1 MNRTEQYLQLILS
14 RPNQWVR
21 IKKRKAHNVSKASKE
36 REREKIIEEI
46 LLALNVMG
54 IKHERLNGTKIR
66 MVTEPV
72 QDFDDRANLLLFSYR
87 YGYQTLGS
95 KTALL
100 NILNDMDDP

>member
-1 MNRTEQYLQLILS
+1 MSRTEQYLQLILS

-21 IKKRKAHNVSKASKE
+21 IKKRKAHNISKADKE
-36 REREKIIEEI
+36 REREKTIEEI
-46 LLALNVMG
+46 LLALSVMG

-72 QDFDDRANLLLFSYR
+72 QGSDDRADSLLFSYL
-87 YGYQTLGS
+87 YGYRSFG

-100 NILNDMDDP
+100 TILNDADDP